1 MKKLLSLILALTLL
15 VTALSS
21 CSLFDTDN
29 GGASNGDTENVKINI
44 GVMSGP
50 TGMGMAKLMN
60 DNAGNEENY
69 SFKVYSDPTIGTTDL
84 IAKDLDML
92 CLPTNAAANLSKK
105 SDVSVIAI
113 NCLGSLYLLTDSD
126 NTITSINELEG
137 KTIYT
142 SVPTSTTKPI
152 IDFILKKNNV
162 NATIEVVSDHDSLV
176 KMLATG
182 EAPIAILPEPKVTAA
197 LSANKSYSV
206 ALNLSEEWSN
216 VSDTPLT
223 MGCIVVRNEFLNDYK
238 SAVDKFLTEYKASI
252 EYVGDIKNKDS
263 AAQMIVDAGVLPKL
277 GVAKGAL
284 GNLYGSIIYQDGA
297 EMKASLLGFY
307 DAIGLARPADSF
319 YYEKK

>member
-1 MKKLLSLILALTLL
+1 MKKLLSIILTLTLL
-15 VTALSS
+15 LSALSS
-21 CSLFDTDN
+21 CDLLGND
-29 GGASNGDTENVKINI
+29 GAQNSDDIVKIKI

-50 TGMGMAKLMN
+50 TGMGMAKLMS
-60 DNAGNEENY
+60 DNAADSKSY

-113 NCLGSLYLLTDSD
+113 NCLGSLYLLTDSE
-126 NTITSINELEG
+126 NTVTSIRDLEG

-152 IDFILKKNNV
+152 IDFILAENNV
-162 NATIEVVSDHDSLV
+162 TANVEVVSDHDALV

-197 LSANKSYSV
+197 LSSNTEYSV
-206 ALNLSEEWSN
+206 ALNLSEEWSK

-223 MGCIVVRNEFLNDYK
+223 MGCIVVRNEFLNAHK
-238 SAVDKFLTEYKASI
+238 STVDKFLNEYKASI
-252 EYVGDIKNKDS
+252 EYINNKENNDT

-284 GNLYGSIIYQDGA
+284 ANLYGSIVYQDGA
-297 EMKASLLGFY
+297 EMKSSLCGFY
-307 DAIGLARPADSF
+307 DAIDLARPDESF
-319 YYEKK
+319 YYEK